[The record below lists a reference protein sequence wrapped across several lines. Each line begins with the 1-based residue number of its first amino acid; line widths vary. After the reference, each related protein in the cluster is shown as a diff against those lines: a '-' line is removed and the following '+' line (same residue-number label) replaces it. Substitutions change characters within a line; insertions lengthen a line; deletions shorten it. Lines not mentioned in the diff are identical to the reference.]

1 MSTAPHLPY
10 EALCATTVQVSKLR
24 ACTRCDAVEFCATC
38 VAKAEDILSVVLPLL
53 GDTHTEYTVRVTR
66 DGRSHDLDDTATR
79 DRARAERG
87 AERVRGYKTQT
98 AVVARTVTTG
108 PWTEET

>member
-1 MSTAPHLPY
+1 MSTPRIPA
-10 EALCATTVQVSKLR
+10 A
-24 ACTRCDAVEFCATC
+24 AVEAAAVQART
-38 VAKAEDILSVVLPLL
+38 VGLHGRDGVHIHYPTYAEMREILAAALPHL
-53 GDTHTEYTVRVTR
+53 GDTRTEYTVRVTR